1 MPVLEAVGRGV
12 TRLQGAP
19 SSANVVKLA
28 GNFLI
33 ASMINALGE
42 AFALT
47 QKAGVARETF
57 LDVFSK
63 VFAHSPIFE
72 NYAKVI
78 ANQAY
83 EPAGF
88 KLSLGLKDLRLALA
102 AAESLGVPMPQ
113 ASLVRDQFLTAVAKG
128 KGDFDWSAIARLA
141 AERSG
146 L

>member
-33 ASMINALGE
+33 ASTISALGE

-57 LDVFSK
+57 LDVSPRPHTRRALRNHSEATALRQSGRWQ
-63 VFAHSPIFE
+63 FATASGIFLE
-72 NYAKVI
+72 ITTHFWVI
-78 ANQAY
+78 
-83 EPAGF
+83 
-88 KLSLGLKDLRLALA
+88 
-102 AAESLGVPMPQ
+102 
-113 ASLVRDQFLTAVAKG
+113 LV
-128 KGDFDWSAIARLA
+128 S
-141 AERSG
+141 ER
-146 L
+146 